1 MLESRFPRDPNVVMI
16 AYRQSYSVVSDMVDK
31 FGLYRIKELLEAQ
44 KKHQDIRKSFDQ
56 VLYTNY
62 DRFIENWGRD

>member
-1 MLESRFPRDPNVVMI
+1 
-16 AYRQSYSVVSDMVDK
+16 VVSDMVDK